1 MRNSIQT
8 GPGEVSQDVCAG
20 TVPATGAEALAMLES
35 ALGFLAADDT
45 AGLPGEAV
53 ADRLRA
59 LERHD
64 AIEAAVR
71 GRLLQVFDAQD
82 AHLADGQRTTRTWLV
97 HSLRVTRGQAGEHLA
112 VQALAPSHRV
122 LHASLAEGWV
132 LTKSEAPQLAKRT
145 KSIPAAYR
153 RKAQEILVR
162 APLAGDHLRRLA
174 PLCAYVA

>member
-35 ALGFLAADDT
+35 ALGFLAAEDT
-45 AGLPGEAV
+45 AALPGQAV

-82 AHLADGQRTTRTWLV
+82 AHLADRPRPTPTWLG

-112 VQALAPSHRV
+112 VQ
-122 LHASLAEGWV
+122 
-132 LTKSEAPQLAKRT
+132 
-145 KSIPAAYR
+145 
-153 RKAQEILVR
+153 
-162 APLAGDHLRRLA
+162 
-174 PLCAYVA
+174 